1 MQKIKNEEIEELL
14 TIIPRNYPQQ
24 DIFHV
29 SEGCQGL
36 CQALDALT
44 KAQGYHYDLM
54 IPDEAYYATLQISTD
69 LKVQTFDFKKNR
81 YNRQARQ
88 YDFVFVQLNLEAV
101 ENIELF
107 YKKLYAIS
115 KNGSKVL
122 FIVDKTCD
130 LLQFEETL
138 IAQNYVAVNAI
149 ENTFENYHIMSAQ
162 KMHGWGN

>member
-1 MQKIKNEEIEELL
+1 MQTIRDEEIEELL
-14 TIIPRNYPQQ
+14 TIIPRGYPQQ
-24 DIFHV
+24 DIFHLT
-29 SEGCQGL
+29 SNCFGL
-36 CQALDALT
+36 CEALDKLS
-44 KAQGYHYDLM
+44 KAENYHYDLM
-54 IPDEAYYATLQISTD
+54 IADESYYLALKENSN
-69 LKVQTFDFKKNR
+69 LKVQAFDFKKSR

-88 YDFVFVQLNLEAV
+88 YDFVFVQIDLESL
-101 ENIELF
+101 ENVELF

-122 FIVDKTCD
+122 FIVDKSYD
-130 LLQFEETL
+130 LLHFEETL